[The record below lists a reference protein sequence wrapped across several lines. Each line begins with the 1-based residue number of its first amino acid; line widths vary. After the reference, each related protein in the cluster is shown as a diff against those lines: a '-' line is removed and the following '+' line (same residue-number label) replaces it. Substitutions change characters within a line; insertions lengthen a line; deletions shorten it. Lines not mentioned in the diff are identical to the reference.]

1 MTPLC
6 YKVLVLLSLI
16 TMLPLSAWAQLAN
29 RYPHDQGIEADPAVL
44 YVEKFDDG
52 MEKILSRYHDKIN
65 TEGMMPDT
73 DLPPGSKEGYSLKMT
88 SITGKNEGGHLFKR
102 FSPGFDSVVYVR
114 YYVKYP
120 ATSSGYFHHE
130 GVWFGG
136 YNPATTW
143 PNPRA
148 GTCGLGRERVSIS
161 YEPVHQRVTP
171 PIMDTYL
178 YWGGM
183 RNGARNLCYGN
194 DMINQGPTAQPVPFD
209 QWICVEVM
217 IKLNHPVTAFNGE
230 LKVWHN
236 GVAVGHWGPGFP
248 KGRWIAD
255 SWYND
260 PSGEPFEGFRWR
272 EDAAL
277 NINWVWF
284 KFYHDNPQAPSSAI
298 WFDHL
303 VMAKEYIGPIS
314 TLQPAER

>member
-1 MTPLC
+1 MNPISRSRFW
-6 YKVLVLLSLI
+6 LLWVFALLACVPTI
-16 TMLPLSAWAQLAN
+16 THAQLAG
-29 RYPHDQGIEADPAVL
+29 RYPHDDGIESDPNVL

-52 MEKILSRYHDKIN
+52 MEKILSRYPDKVNI
-65 TEGMMPDT
+65 EGMMPDT
-73 DLPPGSKEGYSLKMT
+73 DIPPGSKKGYSLKMT
-88 SITGKNEGGHLFKR
+88 SIKGANEGGHLFRR

-120 ATSSGYFHHE
+120 STSKGFFHHE

-136 YNPATTW
+136 YHPATTW

-148 GTCGLGRERVSIS
+148 GLCGLGNERLSIS
-161 YEPVHQRVTP
+161 YEPVHQRVDP

-183 RNGARNLCYGN
+183 RNGAGSLCYGN
-194 DMINQGPTAQPVPFD
+194 DMVNQGPTAQPVAWN

-217 IKLNHPVTAFNGE
+217 IKLNSPTSAFNGE

-236 GVAVGHWGPGFP
+236 GIPVGHWGPGFP
-248 KGRWIAD
+248 NGQWIAD

-260 PSGEPFEGFRWR
+260 PSGKPFEGFQWR
-272 EDAAL
+272 TNEAL

-284 KFYHDNPQAPSSAI
+284 EFYHDNREAPSSAI

-303 VMAKEYIGPIS
+303 VMAREYIGPIA
-314 TLQPAER
+314 TR